1 MVPMAVVFTALHE
14 DVDPTPANTTADG
27 SGIHGAAGG
36 TIAVAHDH
44 HRGGGLGGDHL
55 RTSALEPVPGP
66 TGLRP
71 EGEVADLTGNAQ
83 SWTETVIST
92 STGASSLSLIHISEP
107 TRRTPISYAVFCL
120 KKKKMG
126 LERKS

>member
-1 MVPMAVVFTALHE
+1 MVPMAVVFTAL
-14 DVDPTPANTTADG
+14 PAAVVLAGVGSTSSCSAVNTTA
-27 SGIHGAAGG
+27 IG

-92 STGASSLSLIHISEP
+92 STGASSGRAATP
-107 TRRTPISYAVFCL
+107 TA
-120 KKKKMG
+120 
-126 LERKS
+126 ERAWT